1 MPANAKPL
9 FPSGQELNQLI
20 RVTCNVMLIE
30 GNVLQMKLNIV
41 FQKEAKWTRPFQI
54 LVSTNQKPTKD
65 KKAKS
70 NIQHN

>member
-41 FQKEAKWTRPFQI
+41 FQKEAEWTRPFQI